1 MAEAVKIVAILT
13 AKAGQAE
20 ALKVLLDGM
29 TGPSRAEAGCLRYD
43 MWRGKANAGR
53 FVLDELYVDDA
64 AIAAHR
70 ETAHFKDYLAK
81 IGDLA
86 ERSALVVDPVDVA

>member
-1 MAEAVKIVAILT
+1 MTKLVKIVAILT

-43 MWRGKANAGR
+43 MWRDKANAER